1 MAIGMKMGRTD
12 STDREALL
20 KIYGRCQQFWEKF
33 EKEFGSTECY
43 NLIGH
48 HLDDP
53 EEHKKWLES
62 GGREK
67 CVAIVEKTAQMF
79 CEFINEI

>member
-1 MAIGMKMGRTD
+1 VD
-12 STDREALL
+12 
-20 KIYGRCQQFWEKF
+20 
-33 EKEFGSTECY
+33 CY
-43 NLIGH
+43 NLIGY

-67 CVAIVEKTAQMF
+67 CVAIVEKTAQMLCDF
-79 CEFINEI
+79 VEDI